1 MSFKRISFRLV
12 LLLLVSLILLG
23 LDYIDGFIDESSII
37 RESSR
42 MFRAEATPLLLKTRQ
57 LIPNI
62 THNYGAGERNDSE
75 FLESSDAPRQFRT
88 NDVGTIIGSEERIET
103 ADATYILFLGGSTT
117 ETNEVDEPFR
127 FPYLVG
133 NLLSKQS
140 NRTFIGINLGV
151 RGNTSRDSI
160 NLLMNH
166 PV

>member
-1 MSFKRISFRLV
+1 
-12 LLLLVSLILLG
+12 
-23 LDYIDGFIDESSII
+23 
-37 RESSR
+37 
-42 MFRAEATPLLLKTRQ
+42 
-57 LIPNI
+57 PNI
-62 THNYGAGERNDSE
+62 THNYRAGERNDPE

-88 NDVGTIIGSEERIET
+88 NDVGTIIGSEQRIET

-166 PV
+166 PVSRKARYVVLMNNINDRLLLALTGTYDARLPESGFASYSSLVEN